1 MMKSIKTYHPNNL
14 NFCLVSGNYLYN
26 KYAKIG
32 VRMKDKMH
40 DVIINM
46 DIMLGVISKSQE
58 DAYNKVEDYTTEQLL
73 TLALEQLPFHERDN
87 SRYVEG
93 NPTIN

>member
-1 MMKSIKTYHPNNL
+1 MMKSIKSYHPNNL

-73 TLALEQLPFHERDN
+73 TLALEQLPFHERYN

>member
-1 MMKSIKTYHPNNL
+1 
-14 NFCLVSGNYLYN
+14 
-26 KYAKIG
+26 
-32 VRMKDKMH
+32 MKDKMH

-46 DIMLGVISKSQE
+46 DIMLGVPSKSQE
-58 DAYNKVEDYTTEQLL
+58 EAYDKVEDYTTEQLL

>member
-1 MMKSIKTYHPNNL
+1 M
-14 NFCLVSGNYLYN
+14 VSGDYLYN

-46 DIMLGVISKSQE
+46 DIMLGVPSKSQE
-58 DAYNKVEDYTTEQLL
+58 EAYDVVENYTTEKLL
-73 TLALEQLPFHERDN
+73 TIALEQLPYHERN
-87 SRYVEG
+87 SGRYVEG
-93 NPTIN
+93 SPTIN